1 MIPKLSRVADISRT
15 NYYVKIISSQVLSW
29 TRHKEKLRETPH
41 IVHENPNPRTY
52 AYFQKRGSNTSKRT
66 VYPSIDI

>member
-1 MIPKLSRVADISRT
+1 
-15 NYYVKIISSQVLSW
+15 VKIISSQVLSW